1 MFRLTPLIIAV
12 LTLGLNSC
20 ASRPVTSPPLP
31 QFQHIELIVS
41 DATAADLP
49 AYSTAQLM
57 SIGAASGATGA
68 AVYGLGCGPFAVF
81 CVPLFAAVGGIG
93 GVLGGALGGALVE
106 TGNRKD
112 PTGEQRRQIAGVP
125 ESLGSYLELN
135 KMLRQSLGDVLPDF
149 VEIVQSDTEA
159 MVQVRVTLLELRQ
172 HGKERSSLNIIAEM
186 KTFWGFE
193 DRKPTIQTNQY
204 QCETPPMATEDLSV
218 NDGKQFTRGIP
229 QCVEHIAGLM
239 ARDLGHPGKSQFD

>member
-1 MFRLTPLIIAV
+1 MFLFRLTQLTFTV
-12 LTLGLNSC
+12 LVLGLTSC
-20 ASRPVTSPPLP
+20 ASKPVTPPPLP
-31 QFQHIELIVS
+31 QFQHIELTVS
-41 DATAADLP
+41 RATAADLP

-57 SIGAASGATGA
+57 GIGGASGAAGGA
-68 AVYGLGCGPFAVF
+68 AIGLGCGPYVVF
-81 CVPLFAAVGGIG
+81 CVPVFAAFGG
-93 GVLGGALGGALVE
+93 LGGALGGALVE

-112 PTGEQRRQIAGVP
+112 PTGEHSRQVAGVP
-125 ESLGSYLELN
+125 ESLNSYLELN
-135 KMLRQSLGDVLPDF
+135 EMLRQSLSDALPDF

-193 DRKPTIQTNQY
+193 DRKPSIQTNQY
-204 QCETPPMATEDLSV
+204 QCETPPMVVEDLSV
-218 NDGKQFTRGIP
+218 NEGKQFTRGIP

-239 ARDLGHPGKSQFD
+239 ARDLGHPDKSQFD